1 MNRKRGF
8 TLIELLVVMAIIAL
22 LIGLLLPALAKAR
35 AQAKLIKDG
44 SQIRGVHQSWLI
56 FSREFDGVFPVPG
69 VIKRLE
75 IDLGDGNGLQVV
87 PGRGREAKTENTH
100 QNLYSAC
107 IMQNYF
113 SPELCVGPT
122 EPSGNVFVMDTFNWE
137 LYTPLDNIYWDYD
150 FTADLT
156 AGSNISYAQMPI
168 GGKRRA
174 TQWRESLDERH
185 AIVGN
190 RGVKSGSLAETDYL
204 ESITI
209 EIHGGRKQWLGNTVF
224 NDNHVSVHNTFTPE
238 GLNYREDGETKIVNL
253 FKNDMGVSQA
263 AYGGEDSWLAI
274 VTAILG
280 SDLALDE
287 DLLVF
292 TNWD

>member
-44 SQIRGVHQSWLI
+44 SQIRGIHQSWLI
-56 FSREFDGVFPVPG
+56 FAREFEGVFPIPG
-69 VIKRLE
+69 NIARLPVD
-75 IDLGDGNGLQVV
+75 IGNGPEFV
-87 PGRGREAKTENTH
+87 PGRGDERKTANTH
-100 QNLYSAC
+100 NNLYSAC

-122 EPSGNVFVMDTFNWE
+122 EPSGNVFVMDTYNWD
-137 LYTPLDNIYWDYD
+137 LYNPIDNIYWDD
-150 FTADLT
+150 EFKADLT
-156 AGSNISYAQMPI
+156 VGSNISYAQMPI
-168 GGKRRA
+168 GGKRRSI
-174 TQWRESLDERH
+174 QWRESLDERF
-185 AIVGN
+185 AMVGN
-190 RGVKSGSLAETDYL
+190 RGVKNGSIEEDDYL
-204 ESITI
+204 ESITL

-224 NDNHVSVHNTFTPE
+224 NDNHVAVHNTFTPE
-238 GLNYREDGETKIVNL
+238 GLNYREDGVTKIDNL
-253 FKNDMGVSQA
+253 FNNDMGISIA
-263 AYGGEDSWLAI
+263 SYDGEDSWLAI

-280 SDLALDE
+280 ADLALDE

>member
-56 FSREFDGVFPVPG
+56 FAREFEGVFPVPG
-69 VIKRLE
+69 VIQRQ
-75 IDLGDGNGLQVV
+75 QVNLPGGGTAIM
-87 PGRGREAKTENTH
+87 PGRGDENKTLNTH
-100 QNLYSAC
+100 DNLYSAC

-113 SPELCVGPT
+113 TPELCIAPT
-122 EPSGNVFVMDTFNWE
+122 EPSGMVFVMDTYNWD
-137 LYTPLDNIYWDYD
+137 LYNPIENLYWDED
-150 FTADLT
+150 FSADLRNG
-156 AGSNISYAQMPI
+156 ANFSYAQMPI

-174 TQWRESLDERH
+174 IEWRESLNEKF

-190 RGVKSGSLAETDYL
+190 RGVKNGSLTEAEYL
-204 ESITI
+204 GSITI
-209 EIHGGRKQWLGNTVF
+209 ETHGGRKQWLGNIIY
-224 NDNHVSVHNTFTPE
+224 NDNHVAVSNTFTPE
-238 GLNYREDGETKIVNL
+238 GLNYRQDGLTQFDNL
-253 FKNDMGVSQA
+253 FRNDMGTGQA
-263 AYGGEDSWLAI
+263 TYGGQDSWLAI
-274 VTAILG
+274 VSRIIGPA
-280 SDLALDE
+280 SAKDE

-292 TNWD
+292 TQWD